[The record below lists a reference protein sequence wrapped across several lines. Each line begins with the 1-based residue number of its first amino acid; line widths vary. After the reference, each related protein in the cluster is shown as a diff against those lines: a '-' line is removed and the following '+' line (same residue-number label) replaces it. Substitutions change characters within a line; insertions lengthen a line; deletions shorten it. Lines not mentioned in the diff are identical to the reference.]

1 MTQKEY
7 LNLYHKWC
15 KSKTKSKDI
24 LDKIT
29 MGVFEAMVILDRLAT
44 EYKLNRLSPI
54 NQLHIYSSERVTK
67 LRCYRLNIYEFYIS
81 LYDDFDCEWKDY
93 IFNIKYLDV
102 SERTQLIKEYIQH
115 ELEDIDSDEKEAEGE
130 INSAREKIE
139 KCKKDREYY
148 MSLME
153 NL

>member
-7 LNLYHKWC
+7 LKLYHKWC

-24 LDKIT
+24 LDKMT
-29 MGVFEAMVILDRLAT
+29 MGVFEAMVVLDRLAT

-54 NQLHIYSSERVTK
+54 NQVEIYDSNRVTK
-67 LRCYRLNIYEFYIS
+67 LRCYRLNIYEFHIS
-81 LYDDFDCEWKDY
+81 LYDDCYDKWRDY

-115 ELEDIDSDEKEAEGE
+115 ELEDIDSDRKEAEAE
-130 INSAREKIE
+130 IISAKEKIE
-139 KCKKDREYY
+139 KCKKDTEYY